1 MADAVGGILECLV
14 AGKCGEAYNLGNIES
29 DIKLKDL
36 AEMVT
41 EIAGV
46 KAVDDLPDAKEA
58 KGLSKATVARLDYSN
73 AERELGFRPQFD
85 IESGVWRTITVLREK

>member
-1 MADAVGGILECLV
+1 MKCLV

-29 DIKLKDL
+29 DIKLKYL
-36 AEMVT
+36 AEMVA

-46 KAVDDLPDAKEA
+46 KVVYDLSDEKEA
-58 KGLSKATVARLDYSN
+58 KGFSKAKVARLDYSK

-85 IESGVWRTITVLREK
+85 IESGVQRTIVALREKR